1 MDLPV
6 RVDALGEV
14 LVFVLLTLLG
24 QVLVVA
30 LGLVVGFVLLFR
42 ILKVSRITI
51 EREPKNCDR
60 DATTDA

>member
-1 MDLPV
+1 MDLPA

-51 EREPKNCDR
+51 ERAQKL
-60 DATTDA
+60 